1 MKLPKIEVP
10 VYKTKLIL
18 NNKEVTYRPFL
29 VKEEKILLTA
39 IQTDESENIIEN
51 LIGVVQNCMI
61 TDIDVSE
68 LPYFDFIDLFIK
80 IRSKSLGEIVQ
91 IKVKDNEVKKS
102 FDSEMNLDE
111 VKVIKKKKIENKIQI
126 NNEIGVILKYPNIRT
141 HLKFYFQT
149 KKTKLTGDNLINII
163 VSSIEQIFD
172 KENVYEAKN
181 CSEQE
186 LVDFIESVP
195 TSDISK
201 ISEFFDNMPKV
212 IYEKEHM
219 SPYTQKN
226 IKVVVE
232 NILDFLI

>member
-68 LPYFDFIDLFIK
+68 LPYFEFIDLFIK

-126 NNEIGVILKYPNIRT
+126 NNEIGIILKYPNIRT

-186 LVDFIESVP
+186 LVDFIESIP

>member
-126 NNEIGVILKYPNIRT
+126 NNEIGVI
-141 HLKFYFQT
+141 
-149 KKTKLTGDNLINII
+149 
-163 VSSIEQIFD
+163 
-172 KENVYEAKN
+172 
-181 CSEQE
+181 
-186 LVDFIESVP
+186 
-195 TSDISK
+195 
-201 ISEFFDNMPKV
+201 
-212 IYEKEHM
+212 
-219 SPYTQKN
+219 
-226 IKVVVE
+226 
-232 NILDFLI
+232 

>member
-212 IYEKEHM
+212 IYEKEHL

>member
-126 NNEIGVILKYPNIRT
+126 NNEIGVILKYPNIKT

-186 LVDFIESVP
+186 LVDFIESIP